1 MRLIKSIFG
10 RANDSIEWQHAS
22 EPDSEISLPW
32 RDEFWPTTEWYDIL
46 DLALGKVG
54 ELWQFDNP
62 KADKKLASRMTKEQ
76 FLLWAVLN
84 VDGQVCNGGFIQ
96 VFSNSYGELAE
107 ESITGLRTIGLIR
120 QAEIYDEAFTL
131 FGARPV
137 PRNRET
143 RIKRLNKLANL
154 GKGDLKLLSS
164 IERTVAVYRAINHR
178 WRSLET
184 EYYALSSAKA
194 HGVGHDPAFNQP
206 IAEWIYKHR
215 DRFFITS

>member
-1 MRLIKSIFG
+1 MRPIKSIF
-10 RANDSIEWQHAS
+10 DHAS

-46 DLALGKVG
+46 YFALGRVE

-62 KADKKLASRMTKEQ
+62 KAAKKLASRMTKEQ
-76 FLLWAVLN
+76 LLLWAVIN
-84 VDGQVCNGGFIQ
+84 VDGQVENGGFSQ

-107 ESITGLRTIGLIR
+107 EAITGLRTIGLIR
-120 QAEIYDEAFTL
+120 QAEIYDEVFTL

-137 PRNRET
+137 PRNRDT
-143 RIKRLNKLANL
+143 RIERLEKLTI
-154 GKGDLKLLSS
+154 DHHW
-164 IERTVAVYRAINHR
+164 E
-178 WRSLET
+178 SLQT
-184 EYYALSSAKA
+184 EYYELMHAEA
-194 HGVGHDPAFNQP
+194 HGVGHNPAFNQP